1 MPIRSGRAPWP
12 FLLLLLALA
21 GSVPVAAQETFPDP
35 LGRFTVPVPAGW
47 TARSVLDAAVVLA
60 REPATITVGAGRDAD
75 PATVVEETMATFAS
89 YWGAFRAEGHGP
101 VTLGGQPGEFA
112 LASARS
118 TLGAAVYIKVV
129 ALRAPTGGIIT
140 FIENLPQEGLDGLEA
155 EVGLIESGIRFSGTP
170 GNPPVAAAPAPIPA
184 PNPAPAPAAEPA
196 PEAPATKG
204 FLGIGARPV
213 EAADLRRLKVTR
225 RVGAIVT
232 QLYPGGP
239 AEAAG
244 ILAGDLILG
253 AEGAAIA
260 TPEELIALVGRHQA
274 GDLLTLQVFRE
285 GQVGIVRVRLGRP
298 PEE

>member
-1 MPIRSGRAPWP
+1 MPIRSSRAPWLS
-12 FLLLLLALA
+12 LLLLFPPVASA
-21 GSVPVAAQETFPDP
+21 PVAAQETFADP
-35 LGRFTVPVPAGW
+35 LGRFTVPVPARW
-47 TARSVLDAAVVLA
+47 TARSVLDAAVVLT
-60 REPATITVGAGRDAD
+60 RDPATITVGAGRDAD
-75 PATVVEETMATFAS
+75 PATVVEETMANFAS

-129 ALRAPTGGIIT
+129 ALRAPAGGIIT

-155 EVGLIESGIRFSGTP
+155 EVGLIESGIRFSGSP
-170 GNPPVAAAPAPIPA
+170 GNPPVAAAPAPT
-184 PNPAPAPAAEPA
+184 PAPAPEPA
-196 PEAPATKG
+196 PGPPATKG

-239 AEAAG
+239 AESAG

-253 AEGAAIA
+253 AEGAAIE
-260 TPEELIALVGRHQA
+260 TPEALIALVGRHQA